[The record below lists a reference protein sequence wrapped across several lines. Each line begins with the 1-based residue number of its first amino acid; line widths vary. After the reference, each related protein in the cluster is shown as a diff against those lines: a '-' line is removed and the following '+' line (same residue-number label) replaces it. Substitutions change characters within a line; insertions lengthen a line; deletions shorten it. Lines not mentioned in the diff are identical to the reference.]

1 MYLSHSATK
10 GNRCHDGSAWTPWRF
25 SVGRVSSGEAPW
37 LIRSRLET
45 FRLIAGLAAITL
57 AVVFVRGLLIG
68 APLVLP
74 DIANAVFFVLIWA
87 LSRQRPD
94 WLKALYWLGLMSILL
109 NASGEALTS
118 AGGMNQPYLLL
129 LPLLVLYGALLGD
142 IWVSIVAFMGV
153 HAIYLYAW
161 FSDPVH
167 NRHDFISFTNLCI
180 LTVMTAAASFW
191 VWRRLRQLLNQFEL
205 QAADLRKEVENRL
218 RLHALIVHDIGNPL
232 MVLLNAVAVD
242 DRHLIT
248 DMAERISAIIE
259 STAGLAEGES
269 IKRSVVTF
277 DEICDYL
284 KGVFSARLAK
294 KNQTVTV
301 TGEPK
306 LSVTTDLTI
315 LCNSVLSNALNNSM
329 KFSPRDSVIEIAAEP
344 EGKGVRIA
352 INDRGPGL
360 PQKVLVCGPEGK
372 DYPSTPGSEGETGSG
387 YGLRIAALCA
397 ERLGGLLEVRNRA
410 EGGAAVSIVLPCA
423 S

>member
-1 MYLSHSATK
+1 
-10 GNRCHDGSAWTPWRF
+10 
-25 SVGRVSSGEAPW
+25 
-37 LIRSRLET
+37 LET

-57 AVVFVRGLLIG
+57 AVIVVRGLLTG
-68 APLVLP
+68 ASLVWP
-74 DIANAVFFVLIWA
+74 DFANALFFVLIWA
-87 LSRQRPD
+87 LSRFRPD
-94 WLKALYWLGLMSILL
+94 WLKALYWLGLASILL
-109 NASGEALTS
+109 NTAGEALAA
-118 AGGMNQPYLLL
+118 AGGMTHPYLLL
-129 LPLLVLYGALLGD
+129 LPLLVLYGVLLGD
-142 IWVSIVAFMGV
+142 IWVSLVAFVGV

-161 FSDPVH
+161 FSQPVH
-167 NRHDFISFTNLCI
+167 DNKDFLIVTNLCL
-180 LTVMTAAASFW
+180 LTVITAAASFW
-191 VWRRLRQLLNQFEL
+191 VWRRHSTLLNQINR

-269 IKRSVVTF
+269 IKRSAVTF

-284 KGVFSARLAK
+284 KGVFSTRLAK
-294 KNQTVTV
+294 KNQSVSV

-315 LCNSVLSNALNNSM
+315 LCNSVLSNALNNAM

-360 PQKVLVCGPEGK
+360 PQNVLVCGPEGK

-387 YGLRIAALCA
+387 YGLKIAALCA